1 MTTNLKTRDET
12 EVGFDSQDDRFDRTS
27 IILHWVTVL
36 LITIQFTSIWA
47 RETIGHQS
55 GLAPLLLSL
64 HRAMGLLTWTVVAA
78 RLIWRRYF
86 AHVPDFPA
94 NMPIVQ
100 QLVAKA
106 NEHSLYIMLLA
117 VPATGLARALLRGRP
132 LDLLIWQVP
141 ALMNPH
147 PAWQS
152 MFAEAHEACATVLM
166 LLIGLHIGAALFHH
180 AILRD
185 DVLQRMTPELPSRK
199 PLMPASR
206 IDRRE

>member
-1 MTTNLKTRDET
+1 MTTTLKTRDEA
-12 EVGFDSQDDRFDRTS
+12 EVRCDSQDDRFDRTS
-27 IILHWVTVL
+27 ITLHWVTVL
-36 LITIQFTSIWA
+36 LITIQFASIWA
-47 RETIGHQS
+47 RETISHQS

-64 HRAMGLLTWTVVAA
+64 HRTTGLLTWAVVAA

-94 NMPIVQ
+94 NVPVVQ

-106 NEHSLYIMLLA
+106 NEHSLYIMLLV

-152 MFAEAHEACATVLM
+152 MFAEAHEASATVLM
-166 LLIGLHIGAALFHH
+166 VLIGLHIGAALFHH

>member
-1 MTTNLKTRDET
+1 MTTSAKTGDET
-12 EVGFDSQDDRFDRTS
+12 GIGFDAEDDRFDRTS
-27 IILHWVTVL
+27 VVLHWVTVL
-36 LITIQFTSIWA
+36 LITVQFVSVWM
-47 RETIGHQS
+47 REAISHQS
-55 GLAPLLLSL
+55 NLAALLLSL
-64 HRAMGLLTWTVVAA
+64 HRATGLVTWAVVVA

-86 AHVPDFPA
+86 AYVPPFPT

-106 NEHSLYIMLLA
+106 NEHSLYILLLA

-147 PAWQS
+147 PALQS
-152 MFAEAHEACATVLM
+152 MFAEAHEAAATVLII
-166 LLIGLHIGAALFHH
+166 LIGLHVSAALFHH

-185 DVLQRMTPELPSRK
+185 DVLQRMTPNWSSGRQRPDPR
-199 PLMPASR
+199 
-206 IDRRE
+206 

>member
-1 MTTNLKTRDET
+1 MTTSLKTRDET
-12 EVGFDSQDDRFDRTS
+12 GVRFDSQDDRFDRTS

-36 LITIQFTSIWA
+36 LITVQFGSIWA
-47 RETIGHQS
+47 RETISHQS
-55 GLAPLLLSL
+55 GLAALLLSL
-64 HRAMGLLTWTVVAA
+64 HRAMGLLTWAVVAA

-86 AHVPDFPA
+86 AHVPDFPT

-141 ALMNPH
+141 ALLNPH
-147 PAWQS
+147 PAMQS
-152 MFAEAHEACATVLM
+152 VFAEAHQAAATVLM
-166 LLIGLHIGAALFHH
+166 ILIGLHVGAALFHH

-185 DVLQRMTPELPSRK
+185 DVLQRMTPEMPSRK
-199 PLMPASR
+199 PLMPASG
-206 IDRRE
+206 IDKRE

>member
-1 MTTNLKTRDET
+1 MTTSLKTGDET
-12 EVGFDSQDDRFDRTS
+12 GVRFDSRDDRFDRTS
-27 IILHWVTVL
+27 IMLHWVTVL
-36 LITIQFTSIWA
+36 LITVQFGSIWA
-47 RETIGHQS
+47 RETIIHQN
-55 GLAPLLLSL
+55 GLAALLLSL

-86 AHVPDFPA
+86 AYVPDFPT
-94 NMPIVQ
+94 NMPIIQ

-141 ALMNPH
+141 ALMSPH
-147 PAWQS
+147 PGLQS
-152 MFAEAHEACATVLM
+152 VFAEAHEAAATVLM
-166 LLIGLHIGAALFHH
+166 ILIGLHIGAALFHH

-185 DVLQRMTPELPSRK
+185 DVLQRMTPEVRSRK
-199 PLMPASR
+199 PLMPATG
-206 IDRRE
+206 IDKRE